1 MTNKKTLEMITK
13 QVYNTCLGIEQDIE
27 TYANSLDWIRGGV
40 IGYIIN
46 KERNTSGLFRA
57 DMWGRGSGIYQYLEQ
72 ENINILT
79 GSRLRNLYG
88 SASKYTPFKLKELKQ
103 LTEDWIKTLPTIKT
117 ENDTECGDFHFFYRS
132 LKKDTAEKV
141 LNNYATEL
149 RACYKEI
156 FSKNKEVKKKDDK
169 HKTKP

>member
-88 SASKYTPFKLKELKQ
+88 SASKYTPFK
-103 LTEDWIKTLPTIKT
+103 
-117 ENDTECGDFHFFYRS
+117 
-132 LKKDTAEKV
+132 KK
-141 LNNYATEL
+141 
-149 RACYKEI
+149 
-156 FSKNKEVKKKDDK
+156 S
-169 HKTKP
+169 

>member
-1 MTNKKTLEMITK
+1 MTNKKTLETITK
-13 QVYNTCLGIEQDIE
+13 QEYNTYLRIEHDIK
-27 TYANSLDWIRGGV
+27 TYANSLDWIRGSV

-46 KERNTSGLFRA
+46 KESNTSGLFRA
-57 DMWGRGSGIYQYLEQ
+57 DMWGRGGGIYQYFEQ
-72 ENINILT
+72 EDINILT

-117 ENDTECGDFHFFYRS
+117 ENDTECGDFHFFYRP

-141 LNNYATEL
+141 LNNYAIEL

-156 FSKNKEVKKKDDK
+156 FSKNKEKEK
-169 HKTKP
+169 

>member
-1 MTNKKTLEMITK
+1 MTNKKTLETITK
-13 QVYNTCLGIEQDIE
+13 QEYNTYLRIEHDIK
-27 TYANSLDWIRGGV
+27 TYANSLDWIRGSV

-46 KERNTSGLFRA
+46 KESNTSGLFRA
-57 DMWGRGSGIYQYLEQ
+57 DMWGRGGGIYQYFEQ
-72 ENINILT
+72 EDINILT

-156 FSKNKEVKKKDDK
+156 FSKNKEKEK
-169 HKTKP
+169 